1 MLLNKR
7 IDNMN
12 NIEPLPVT
20 VQKTI
25 GKPTF
30 DSSENIRKGKFRL
43 EFSDIT
49 NRIEKLCH
57 AVALVSTKLL
67 PSDKLINQVPSRTLS
82 DKINGVVF

>member
-1 MLLNKR
+1 
-7 IDNMN
+7 MN

-49 NRIEKLCH
+49 NSPYARLFF
-57 AVALVSTKLL
+57 LNNLSTNK
-67 PSDKLINQVPSRTLS
+67 
-82 DKINGVVF
+82 KIIFFHK